1 MADCWRNSRAR
12 WMQGGIN
19 HQESKQHCACSCQ
32 CTHIFEKLEH
42 RLKGDENRTK
52 SSSSEAVNVEEILKD
67 QQAEVS
73 LQQKVRRRPT
83 MQFDE
88 KVDSSHCLCTHC
100 CLCEHFSEEAS
111 SLRQQAIPQVSLMYN
126 PPTFLQDLCGLASC
140 TSSIRCVR
148 VSEEECICH
157 ELWSDFFFE
166 IMNAYV
172 ERYTDNVRDVNL
184 ISNYVKAIFHQI
196 SIILRRFIEN
206 DLYQIF
212 HFSLFTSSLYATFF
226 NI

>member
-1 MADCWRNSRAR
+1 
-12 WMQGGIN
+12 MQGGIN

-32 CTHIFEKLEH
+32 CERIFEKLDH
-42 RLKGDENRTK
+42 RLKGDKNKTSS
-52 SSSSEAVNVEEILKD
+52 SSSSETVNVEGILKD

-73 LQQKVRRRPT
+73 LHQEIRRRPT
-83 MQFDE
+83 MPSDE

-111 SLRQQAIPQVSLMYN
+111 SLRQQTIPQVSLMYN

-172 ERYTDNVRDVNL
+172 ERYADNVGSAKLVHNW
-184 ISNYVKAIFHQI
+184 VK
-196 SIILRRFIEN
+196 
-206 DLYQIF
+206 
-212 HFSLFTSSLYATFF
+212 
-226 NI
+226 